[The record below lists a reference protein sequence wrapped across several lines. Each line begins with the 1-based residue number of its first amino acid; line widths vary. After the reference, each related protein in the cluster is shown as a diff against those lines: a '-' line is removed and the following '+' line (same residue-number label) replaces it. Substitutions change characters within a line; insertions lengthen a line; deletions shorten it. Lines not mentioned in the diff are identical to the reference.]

1 MKLFTKEIDKKL
13 AAQYHL
19 GADLNAQMVVAK
31 IFNPYGNGRWFLVNS
46 DPADPDYLWAIV
58 QIGDVVEVGSVSRKE
73 LERLRVG
80 RFGFPLE
87 RDLGFSQRNAQ
98 EVYNGLLN
106 GKFYA
111 KGGMADTTDSYAV
124 GGLTPGRW
132 YKDNQ
137 GVEYKFIGKIDNG
150 PDKDKLLFND
160 GTKSMFKTLDEFGE
174 KPKENKL
181 FGWFEKGGEVLKKYG
196 FETIDDAVKALK
208 SGDISTTK
216 FMDILYEYEVKG
228 KGKLKDGG
236 YMADGGKLSVD
247 RRLAYL
253 AKLNKYLQDQ
263 LLGKKIEGWD
273 VYEAPEPMGLYFK
286 NEKNDLVLE
295 PNHIWLD
302 PKKDEY
308 DLYGINIYYDKADVN
323 LPYDN
328 IFHRR
333 GLTFD
338 DIPKDADKF
347 IDFITEKLKR
357 NDERGPYKRKKTTKD
372 EKIALEILENAWKK
386 KGEDSGITQAAWD
399 RIQLKYYQGDR
410 DLPSWLVIK
419 YANGVKRDNQDLY
432 KVGDRDYMTEDEVL
446 AAIAKEIGL
455 SVEGKDDTR
464 LDVLVR
470 HFGSKQDEE
479 LLKEIDEEKKGTLW
493 FRQSPILLEKAEEL
507 HARLLKKASKKMA
520 EKNIPFVYLN
530 TLAEY
535 KPKDDD
541 YKHGGYMAD
550 GGEIF
555 KHVENVYKDENGVI
569 HIDAYTTSE
578 DDDDEDYDE
587 DEGTIVAYV
596 FPDGKFAYLDARA
609 IHDKNVQ
616 KIIKES
622 GGTSVIEDLFEVP
635 EYIPQ
640 EIQEILDKYNEG
652 FDGGDYEALKKAQKE
667 VQEYGFTFDYD
678 LGGGAFDLHV
688 VDDYDAAA
696 TAYDKGDDG
705 DPDYPDDWDDYANG
719 GVIKVGDTIRI
730 KDGLNLGSL
739 MNLEGQDLEVKK
751 ITNYEFA
758 SGVKKY
764 YHVVYDGNKYEVR
777 EDFVA
782 NQKMADGG
790 KLNIGTIKKTDTSVL
805 FDKQSG
811 KFYANVIDGLGNRIN
826 KLNVNTID
834 DLFEDY
840 PTFRLNTTGEKEF
853 PESMADG
860 GYNDPILIAM
870 RANQGKAKLQ
880 SVKGNQNQGK
890 ISMLLKERARIER
903 EMEQEAELEGGPKAD
918 KYATMLIK
926 IDQDIKKLKNKM
938 AMGGTTKFAD
948 KVKSIQAS
956 LLKRKKVAPSVQK
969 DYGKTY
975 NKAEAKES
983 AKRIVGAMTAKERLM
998 AKKKMADGGLVSEK
1012 PKFKKLMNLE
1022 DRAKASRDKARNYA
1036 KWNTTI
1042 GENYRRRWYK
1052 MAEKLRGWG
1061 TDQGYSKTKP
1071 EWVKYCKEQNI
1082 VEDYNFGDV
1091 LA

>member
-58 QIGDVVEVGSVSRKE
+58 QIGDIVEVGSVSRRE
-73 LERLRVG
+73 LETLRVG

-347 IDFITEKLKR
+347 IEFITEKLKR

-386 KGEDSGITQAAWD
+386 KGEDSSITQAAWD
-399 RIQLKYYQGDR
+399 KIQLKYYQGDR
-410 DLPSWLVIK
+410 YLPSWLVIK
-419 YANGVKRDNQDLY
+419 YANGIKRDNQDLY

-479 LLKEIDEEKKGTLW
+479 LLKEIDQEKKGTLW
-493 FRQSPILLEKAEEL
+493 FRQSPSLLEKAEEL

-719 GVIKVGDTIRI
+719 G
-730 KDGLNLGSL
+730 
-739 MNLEGQDLEVKK
+739 
-751 ITNYEFA
+751 
-758 SGVKKY
+758 
-764 YHVVYDGNKYEVR
+764 
-777 EDFVA
+777 
-782 NQKMADGG
+782 

-853 PESMADG
+853 AESMAKGGEISVKVGDKVKSKSGIEGEVYESTGMFFKLQDKYGNKGKKFYSTRDFKPSEIKIMADG

-998 AKKKMADGGLVSEK
+998 AKKKK
-1012 PKFKKLMNLE
+1012 
-1022 DRAKASRDKARNYA
+1022 
-1036 KWNTTI
+1036 
-1042 GENYRRRWYK
+1042 
-1052 MAEKLRGWG
+1052 
-1061 TDQGYSKTKP
+1061 
-1071 EWVKYCKEQNI
+1071 
-1082 VEDYNFGDV
+1082 
-1091 LA
+1091 